1 MNATDIDCAYAFQM
15 IGKPEQ
21 KVYGLSFPTR
31 TAKEKPKTLVESVF
45 AAESDEEPD
54 TAQLKPLK
62 IQSNTQS
69 SHAKLH
75 RKTKSDYEKA
85 IEEDPSVFQYDEIY
99 EDIRSEK
106 DRQVND
112 ILGGSKKE
120 SKYVGRL
127 LKTAEERKLER
138 ELCLERKAQKEI
150 EADAEQYGD
159 KEAFVTSAY
168 KEKLKQLQELVSKRE
183 EEQAREDYMDITKQ
197 QGLGGFYR
205 YMYQHGMKPE
215 ETATASTSSASR
227 VDDEVSTASDT
238 TESPLTVL
246 LDSRNRARRPKWLE
260 RELTDRKVR
269 GSNPT
274 SASRLPLSRLG
285 QPGSIPALLGTE
297 RVLQLNDFFLL
308 ALFAIPGSGIVL
320 WLKRKLTNRKVHGS
334 NPTSASRLPLSRLGQ
349 PGSIPGLMLP
359 SGGMTARRRKGVT
372 AERLPSLLLFTI
384 PLART
389 VVRIASVTLSVER
402 PLPWI
407 IYGSEQS
414 HVVVL
419 IVGVSTNQS
428 SLAMSQST
436 AFARFENLFTER
448 VKLEQNDETEQH
460 RTSGEKH
467 RRSKQDNAASESS
480 NRSSRCSPKRRS
492 SRDERPGMSSRDSRH
507 SSRRSP
513 TPRHETSRQRE
524 GTERDRTRSPKK
536 PHSSGR
542 HVDSNRPLDKSQ
554 RITTPE
560 TSRFPTESKNSRP
573 ADSKG
578 GSQQVQRQTS
588 DPNYIYARPR
598 VTTDAQL
605 EEARQRYLARK
616 AAGIHPVIVDSD
628 RSGVHLRCFPM
639 RCNTQ
644 STKDSS
650 GSCLTAVP
658 PEGSTGAEILP
669 GCPSLD
675 RGSREAEVRFEP
687 RTLQSV
693 NLRSNHLS
701 HLAPFRI
708 VCNI

>member
-1 MNATDIDCAYAFQM
+1 MFHHNRKSAVGTSLPQWLLSPGPVLMRRNTRSSKYEPVVEEVELLECNPEYAYVRHSNGTEETVSLRHLAPSTDFGCAPASEQQQLQPNTDSFIKPEPSDSASETEMSNPSEHPLVVQQQRTRPISLQDSHAEDLYDLCQLLYWCLRFPLFFKSKTNVLCMFQVDQM

-54 TAQLKPLK
+54 TAQL
-62 IQSNTQS
+62 
-69 SHAKLH
+69 
-75 RKTKSDYEKA
+75 TKSDYEKA

-227 VDDEVSTASDT
+227 
-238 TESPLTVL
+238 
-246 LDSRNRARRPKWLE
+246 
-260 RELTDRKVR
+260 
-269 GSNPT
+269 
-274 SASRLPLSRLG
+274 
-285 QPGSIPALLGTE
+285 
-297 RVLQLNDFFLL
+297 
-308 ALFAIPGSGIVL
+308 
-320 WLKRKLTNRKVHGS
+320 
-334 NPTSASRLPLSRLGQ
+334 
-349 PGSIPGLMLP
+349 
-359 SGGMTARRRKGVT
+359 
-372 AERLPSLLLFTI
+372 
-384 PLART
+384 
-389 VVRIASVTLSVER
+389 
-402 PLPWI
+402 
-407 IYGSEQS
+407 
-414 HVVVL
+414 
-419 IVGVSTNQS
+419 
-428 SLAMSQST
+428 
-436 AFARFENLFTER
+436 
-448 VKLEQNDETEQH
+448 
-460 RTSGEKH
+460 
-467 RRSKQDNAASESS
+467 
-480 NRSSRCSPKRRS
+480 
-492 SRDERPGMSSRDSRH
+492 MSSRDSRH

-536 PHSSGR
+536 PHSSDR

-578 GSQQVQRQTS
+578 GAAFRHKTKRKY
-588 DPNYIYARPR
+588 DIYSS
-598 VTTDAQL
+598 TDDA
-605 EEARQRYLARK
+605 
-616 AAGIHPVIVDSD
+616 
-628 RSGVHLRCFPM
+628 HLRELFDRHQKYAPLL
-639 RCNTQ
+639 NNAHVPHGFDE
-644 STKDSS
+644 TKRDTSS
-650 GSCLTAVP
+650 
-658 PEGSTGAEILP
+658 
-669 GCPSLD
+669 
-675 RGSREAEVRFEP
+675 
-687 RTLQSV
+687 
-693 NLRSNHLS
+693 
-701 HLAPFRI
+701 
-708 VCNI
+708 